1 VVASAIAYYFQ
12 GLCILVKGTVFT
24 TANIPLMMIIVAVMG
39 SIILYEKI
47 YLVSVV
53 GGVVIAIGLYAVLW
67 GKLKDSTIST
77 DKNSLEVLPNSQVML
92 PRNENKA
99 DDVEAASNQ
108 PTNKE
113 LQTHELNVMRQVSA
127 N

>member
-1 VVASAIAYYFQ
+1 
-12 GLCILVKGTVFT
+12 
-24 TANIPLMMIIVAVMG
+24 M
-39 SIILYEKI
+39 
-47 YLVSVV
+47 
-53 GGVVIAIGLYAVLW
+53 IAIGLYSVLW

-92 PRNENKA
+92 PRNENKV

-108 PTNKE
+108 PKNKE